1 MRNFTKKIGFVSIV
15 GLLLIGC
22 QSEQE
27 MKKIDGEKKGVMVQ
41 KETKI
46 HVTPEEEKEIHNVIE
61 AFVQTTNE
69 KKFDQHMALFSDKI
83 VGAEDLRTQ
92 KEAAFQRENKKIEL
106 NDVQVKNFKRD
117 YVVVETAEKEI
128 DGGRSFQKKVQY
140 ALGKEEEHWR
150 IEEVRTIEKK

>member
-69 KKFDQHMALFSDKI
+69 KNSINIWLCF
-83 VGAEDLRTQ
+83 RT
-92 KEAAFQRENKKIEL
+92 K
-106 NDVQVKNFKRD
+106 
-117 YVVVETAEKEI
+117 
-128 DGGRSFQKKVQY
+128 
-140 ALGKEEEHWR
+140 
-150 IEEVRTIEKK
+150 